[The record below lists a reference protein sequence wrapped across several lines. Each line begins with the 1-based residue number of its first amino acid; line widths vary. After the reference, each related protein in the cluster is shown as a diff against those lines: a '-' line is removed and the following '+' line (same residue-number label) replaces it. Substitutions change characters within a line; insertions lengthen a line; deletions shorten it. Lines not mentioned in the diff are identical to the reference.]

1 MRKVHK
7 NCTGFSLGE
16 TLVAVAILVIITAAS
31 LPAAVHVYRNAV
43 DAANAQVLLS
53 TTVNALRDELS
64 TAWDVKAVS
73 AAKEI
78 VYKSSDIGS
87 QSKIKLGTD
96 DTSTQTILLEEYSK
110 PEGAG
115 WLDDGVKTGNSRP
128 LVSKE
133 MRRTT
138 RDGSAF
144 MTVTYTGVSYE
155 KGYVKIEGL
164 QVQRDGTAIAKM
176 PETGLLIRVMTAD
189 ETSSQTGGGGT

>member
-1 MRKVHK
+1 MKNMRKVHK

-64 TAWDVKAVS
+64 TAWDVKADS

-78 VYKSSDIGS
+78 TYKSSDIGS
-87 QSKIKLGTD
+87 QSKIKLGKD
-96 DTSTQTILLEEYSK
+96 DTSTDTILLEEYSK
-110 PEGAG
+110 PAGAD
-115 WLDDGVKTGNSRP
+115 WLTDVYGTVASRP
-128 LVSKE
+128 LVSRE

-138 RDGSAF
+138 RDGS
-144 MTVTYTGVSYE
+144 SYQN
-155 KGYVKIEGL
+155 GYVTFSGL
-164 QVQRDGTAIAKM
+164 QVKRDGTVIAKM
-176 PETGLLIRVMTAD
+176 PDTGLLIRVMTAD